1 MTAFEFH
8 DQLIDLQP
16 SLMKY
21 AHRLKLG
28 SADAQDLVQ
37 DTFLKVLL
45 NREKFIDK
53 GYLKAW
59 TYTIMKNTFINNYRR
74 NISHN
79 SNFEINDATL
89 FINQKKAPGADN
101 PDSVYSHME
110 INQNIEMMNNKLSV
124 PFQMYVQGY
133 KYKEIAQAINL
144 KLGTV
149 KNRIFQA
156 RQILMDRLQ

>member
-21 AHRLKLG
+21 AHRLRLG
-28 SADAQDLVQ
+28 TADAQDLVQ
-37 DTFLKVLL
+37 ETFLKVLL
-45 NREKFIDK
+45 NREKFVDK

-74 NISHN
+74 HVSRN
-79 SNFEINDATL
+79 SNAEITDSTL
-89 FINQKKAPGADN
+89 FINQKKAPSADN

-110 INQNIEMMNNKLSV
+110 ITKSIEKMNKKLSI
-124 PFQMYVQGY
+124 PFQMYIEGY
-133 KYKEIAQAINL
+133 KYKEIADTINI

-149 KNRIFQA
+149 KNRIYQA
-156 RQILMDRLQ
+156 RREMMDRLQ

>member
-21 AHRLKLG
+21 AHRLRLG
-28 SADAQDLVQ
+28 TADAQDLVQ
-37 DTFLKVLL
+37 ETFLKVLL
-45 NREKFIDK
+45 NREKFVDK

-74 NISHN
+74 HVSRN
-79 SNFEINDATL
+79 SNSEITDTTL
-89 FINQKKAPGADN
+89 YISQKKAPNADN
-101 PDSVYSHME
+101 PDSVYSHLE
-110 INQNIEMMNNKLSV
+110 ISQNINMLNKKLRE
-124 PFQMYVQGY
+124 PFQMYLDGY
-133 KYKEIAQAINL
+133 KYKEIADTINI

-156 RQILMDRLQ
+156 RKEMMDRLQ